1 MPHFVK
7 NWPYMPK
14 PIRTKKPD
22 WKDRCAAFGVH
33 FFFGAILGSAFGLGF
48 WAYHF
53 SEEKTATV
61 GLLCIGGGAL
71 LCGIAAGIA
80 RDEFWT
86 DLWKKMVP

>member
-1 MPHFVK
+1 MPNFTP

-14 PIRTKKPD
+14 PIRTKKRD

-48 WAYHF
+48 WAIHF
-53 SEEKTATV
+53 AEEKTATV

>member
-7 NWPYMPK
+7 NWPHMPK

-22 WKDRCAAFGVH
+22 WKDRVSAFGVH
-33 FFFGAILGSAFGLGF
+33 FFFGAILGSALGLGF

-53 SEEKTATV
+53 AEEKTATI

-71 LCGIAAGIA
+71 LAGIAAGIA

-86 DLWKKMVP
+86 NL